1 MDMLKKFF
9 PYSFGAEGTNALVV
23 KIIVY
28 VVAAVVAGIVLIL
41 AGLLTG
47 WIPVLGDIIGAL
59 LSIVGWVVEV
69 YVIVGI
75 VLLVLDYLKIL
86 K

>member
-1 MDMLKKFF
+1 MDTLKKIF
-9 PYSFGAEGTNALVV
+9 PYSFGAEG
-23 KIIVY
+23 
-28 VVAAVVAGIVLIL
+28 IVLAL

-47 WIPVLGDIIGAL
+47 WIPVLGAIIGAL

-75 VLLVLDYLKIL
+75 VLLCLDYFKVI